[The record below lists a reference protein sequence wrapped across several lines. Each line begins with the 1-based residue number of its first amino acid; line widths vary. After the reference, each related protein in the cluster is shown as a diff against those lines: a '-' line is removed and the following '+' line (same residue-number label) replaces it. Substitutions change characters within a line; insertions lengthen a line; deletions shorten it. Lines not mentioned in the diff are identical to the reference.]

1 MSNNEVQEV
10 QEETDNVVGYNGA
23 ERVTGIC
30 IGTLY
35 SLVAHK
41 EIPHYRLS
49 KRLVRFKVSELQAW
63 MRCRRV
69 FVPAA
74 GESGRNTGTSEVGR

>member
-1 MSNNEVQEV
+1 MSNNEVHEV
-10 QEETDNVVGYNGA
+10 QEEVVGYNGA
-23 ERVTGIC
+23 EHVTGIC

-69 FVPAA
+69 FGQQPD
-74 GESGRNTGTSEVGR
+74 ESGRNTGTSEVGR